1 MKPLCRHHLFDGL
14 LTQSHHTVRMT
25 DVAEQTTARPRLQL
39 LGMPGPTVAGPTQV
53 RCGQKPLVLLARLV
67 IEPRPVTREAMLAFL
82 WPEVDEARA
91 RGSLRQ
97 ALYVIRDVAG
107 RGCVAADR
115 HSLSVIRPPVADLLE
130 FLGAVQNGDW
140 QRAALSYR
148 GPLLDGVTVRDA
160 LDADLWLGLERRRLA
175 RLFETAATAVL
186 EARASEFVGDSYLV
200 IARRLRDVSPRSVR
214 CWRYLLEALERGH
227 AIDALHLERAALGA
241 RIDTGQIDDP
251 AAALLLLAGR
261 ADGEMLSNAHV
272 AVAAGVRALHTA
284 STDVGWGPPS

>member
-1 MKPLCRHHLFDGL
+1 VKPLRQHHLFDGL
-14 LTQSHHTVRMT
+14 LTQSYHTVRMT
-25 DVAEQTTARPRLQL
+25 HVAEQTTALPRLQL
-39 LGMPGPTVAGPTQV
+39 LGMPGPTVAGPTRV

-115 HSLSVIRPPVADLLE
+115 QSLSVVRPPVADLLE
-130 FLGAVQNGDW
+130 FLSAVRSGDW
-140 QRAALSYR
+140 ERAALSY
-148 GPLLDGVTVRDA
+148 GGTLLDGVTVTDA
-160 LDADLWLGLERRRLA
+160 SDADLWLGLERRRLA
-175 RLFETAATAVL
+175 RLFETAATTVL
-186 EARASEFVGDSYLV
+186 EAGESAGVGDAYLV
-200 IARRLRDVSPRSVR
+200 IARRFRDLSPRSVR
-214 CWRYLLEALERGH
+214 SWRYLLAALERGH

-251 AAALLLLAGR
+251 GAALLLLAGR
-261 ADGEMLSNAHV
+261 ADGETRSDVHV
-272 AVAAGVRALHTA
+272 ARAAGAPALHIA
-284 STDVGWGPPS
+284 ATDVGWVQPS